1 MSIDKCVNYGKIVV
15 YSASNTLVNNVG
27 GVIGNMSGGSE
38 ERPTIVAECYNYG
51 DISFIGNT
59 GGVAGNVGNGNI
71 QLRRC
76 GNYGALAATAGNGR
90 TGGVAGGSS
99 GVIDEC
105 FNLGTVSCSPA
116 NGNNTGG
123 IVGYNLGAIT
133 GCTNVGSINTEY
145 QEASLDTD
153 GFTAKMVDYINSRKA
168 SIDSSDNSG
177 SSTTNVATDTGGIAG

>member
-1 MSIDKCVNYGKIVV
+1 MRVTISTGANGAGNSGGVIGEVGGTDVSIDKCVNYGKIVV

-76 GNYGALAATAGNGR
+76 GNYGALAATARQRPNR
-90 TGGVAGGSS
+90 A
-99 GVIDEC
+99 
-105 FNLGTVSCSPA
+105 A
-116 NGNNTGG
+116 
-123 IVGYNLGAIT
+123 
-133 GCTNVGSINTEY
+133 
-145 QEASLDTD
+145 
-153 GFTAKMVDYINSRKA
+153 
-168 SIDSSDNSG
+168 
-177 SSTTNVATDTGGIAG
+177 